1 MTPTPTTMTEADGWK
16 LVPLEP
22 TEEMLLAG
30 DYGPVHV
37 LGMWRAMLSAAP
49 PAPAPDDLR
58 ELREAAGRA
67 TPGPWRRYHE
77 AQVIRPD
84 GGRVCK
90 AHFERD
96 TTFIARANPS
106 TVLSLIDR
114 ISRLESE
121 NARLRELL
129 TPFARVGDD
138 GRGSALP
145 DDAPLAIVNANMPDL
160 PQWLAKVRGVITQG
174 DIRRARAAVSEQ
186 KP

>member
-1 MTPTPTTMTEADGWK
+1 MTPTPTTMTEAPVGWQAQFDDGNWSQALYSETEVK
-16 LVPLEP
+16 EFKASPRGTVSAYRPLY
-22 TEEMLLAG
+22 A
-30 DYGPVHV
+30 
-37 LGMWRAMLSAAP
+37 AAP

-58 ELREAAGRA
+58 ELREAAERA

-106 TVLSLIDR
+106 TVLSLIAR

-121 NARLRELL
+121 NARLRETVGFYADENNWWTEESVNTQELFG
-129 TPFARVGDD
+129 TPMGDD
-138 GRGSALP
+138 LG
-145 DDAPLAIVNANMPDL
+145 
-160 PQWLAKVRGVITQG
+160 
-174 DIRRARAAVSEQ
+174 RRARAAVSEI